1 MSRTTLFSAIALAAA
16 ALAALPDAE
25 ARRAPP
31 GHRFIGSVE
40 AQVRSNDNVAI
51 ARSSGERFDFVDR
64 DEFGREDD
72 EEEGGD
78 EADFE
83 DDDGFDDLLDLD
95 FSEED
100 LAIDDALDAD
110 GDGIDDLLDPDA
122 VDRVDSESRF
132 TAKLALGHRYTFGD
146 GRTTW
151 TNGLRLSADRH
162 AQRDDLDKFNWA
174 ATTGLGFASNDGRH
188 AFRPGLSYVVLDKRV
203 AGKFSSTAVVSLDYS
218 YRASRRTS
226 LGVTYNYQDKDIT
239 SPAAPDAR
247 IDTLSFNASFAASRN
262 DIIKI
267 EFAPKVEDS
276 TQVTR
281 NTDAWGWELAYTRRL
296 PWDMTA
302 GVGVRFDSVDYKNLV
317 PGRKDDHRVIGA
329 QLARSFGRRFVA
341 ELGLESSE
349 RNSNLPGRDARND
362 SVYLGGTWKF

>member
-1 MSRTTLFSAIALAAA
+1 MTRTTLFSAIALAAA
-16 ALAALPDAE
+16 ALAAMPDAE

-51 ARSSGERFDFVDR
+51 ARSSGERFDFADR

-72 EEEGGD
+72 EDDGD
-78 EADFE
+78 DGFE

-100 LAIDDALDAD
+100 LAIDDALDED

-132 TAKLALGHRYTFGD
+132 TAKLAFGHRYTFGD

-151 TNGLRLSADRH
+151 TNGLRLSTDRH

-188 AFRPGLSYVVLDKRV
+188 AFRPALSYVVLDKRV

-247 IDTLSFNASFAASRN
+247 IDTLSFSASFAATGD
-262 DIIKI
+262 DIVKV
-267 EFAPKVEDS
+267 EFSPKVEDS
-276 TQVTR
+276 TQFTR

-341 ELGLESSE
+341 ELGLESSK
-349 RNSNLPGRDARND
+349 RDSNLPGRDARND